1 MLQITSAGLWFQNET
16 EYNEV
21 DVSGGESNIE
31 ILKVIHVVED
41 GSVILT
47 AKLWLNW
54 LVAGAWTGKSPPKFW
69 KADSEFLE
77 SQPEISTGS
86 DSIKSAGD
94 DTALKI
100 NKDGSLSRL
109 LISPKESLKAAILQ
123 LGRKWHGRLSVLWRF
138 TKRVVGGLWVSSL
151 RIEINLCLTN

>member
-1 MLQITSAGLWFQNET
+1 MLQVTSAGLWFQNET

-21 DVSGGESNIE
+21 DVSSEGSNSE

-77 SQPEISTGS
+77 SQAEISAGS
-86 DSIKSAGD
+86 DSIKSVGD

-109 LISPKESLKAAILQ
+109 LISPKESLKAAIFQ
-123 LGRKWHGRLSVLWRF
+123 LGRKWHGRLSVLLRF

-151 RIEINLCLTN
+151 RIDIKMCRTS